1 MQRQTSLYTYYR
13 LASQQFSVCG
23 PHYALLQETRNKIGL
38 MHFGGS
44 LYRNAWEALVLNS
57 TWYDAYDPWS
67 IFFCFQAGLRYRP
80 LIGEHVN
87 FHIFHMIFCR
97 YVSEL
102 GWNHHLIVP
111 VVNCN
116 MCESESL
123 KIGIPWHH
131 CDPLEGSHF
140 QLVFGKSL
148 SSVVWWLVLPQFQLH
163 QPLTSCIGQ
172 LGCHLGG
179 FFGGTGYPASTLR
192 TSTQLMQGVFGGTCG
207 RLEDWT
213 EPFHIISLIVFQ
225 VSDIYQFNPKYI
237 SYIKV

>member
-1 MQRQTSLYTYYR
+1 
-13 LASQQFSVCG
+13 
-23 PHYALLQETRNKIGL
+23 

-67 IFFCFQAGLRYRP
+67 IFFRFQAGLRYRP

-97 YVSEL
+97 NVSEL

-148 SSVVWWLVLPQFQLH
+148 SCVVWWLVLPQFQLH

-192 TSTQLMQGVFGGTCG
+192 TSTQLMQGVFWGDMWETWRLNRAVSYHFIDSVSSFGYIPVQSKVYQLYQSIGVLDWLVPGTKVWAQLPKAFLLFIYD
-207 RLEDWT
+207 LES
-213 EPFHIISLIVFQ
+213 FG
-225 VSDIYQFNPKYI
+225 
-237 SYIKV
+237 